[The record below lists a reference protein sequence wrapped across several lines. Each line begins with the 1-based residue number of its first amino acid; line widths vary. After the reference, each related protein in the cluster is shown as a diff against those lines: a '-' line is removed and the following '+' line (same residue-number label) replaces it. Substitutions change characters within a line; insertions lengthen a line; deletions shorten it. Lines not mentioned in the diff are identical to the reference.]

1 MQLRIVFQS
10 RHEILATGCLYV
22 PAIASF
28 LFRKEAYRAAFDFD
42 LEEEDFDFVKVDF
55 ACAPLEGFLVDCFAE
70 VLVVFACVDE
80 DATCFVLL
88 LREPLPRTRMPG
100 ASLTGSATVIARPG
114 AIVFEER

>member
-1 MQLRIVFQS
+1 MVEHLSDDQLS
-10 RHEILATGCLYV
+10 RMRLGGHDPIKVHA
-22 PAIASF
+22 
-28 LFRKEAYRAAFDFD
+28 AYRAAFDFD
-42 LEEEDFDFVKVDF
+42 LEEEDFDFVEVDF

-70 VLVVFACVDE
+70 VLVVFARVDE

-88 LREPLPRTRMPG
+88 LREPLPRTRIPG